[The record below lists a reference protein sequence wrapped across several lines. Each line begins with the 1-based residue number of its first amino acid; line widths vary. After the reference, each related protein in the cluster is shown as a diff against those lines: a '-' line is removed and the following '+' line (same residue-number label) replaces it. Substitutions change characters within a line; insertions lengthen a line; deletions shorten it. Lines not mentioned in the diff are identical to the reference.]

1 MNLINYHQHLKL
13 QPPSF
18 TTRKQ
23 APTTPKHISIHKGL
37 NISRLN
43 MEGNFICLLVVLSLA
58 SGGVPGPCR
67 HSVMQDHLQSLGR
80 LIDNQLDHSC
90 FIQYPFTE
98 HLNLSTVCYVKAAL
112 PQALELLSKHFHYV
126 RSSDNRRYVSA
137 LQKLIYHL
145 YTQGCVAEIDEEVED
160 SPVRFSKAVESSPKD
175 ALKKVQGVF
184 QMYMNLMRDSKGP
197 VDWDCRAEFTVE
209 EDYQTTTTGRIT

>member
-1 MNLINYHQHLKL
+1 MNSPRFRDFQNKKKL
-13 QPPSF
+13 PEV
-18 TTRKQ
+18 
-23 APTTPKHISIHKGL
+23 L
-37 NISRLN
+37 NMFWSSRTSRLWLS
-43 MEGNFICLLVVLSLA
+43 ICLLVVLSLA

-209 EDYQTTTTGRIT
+209 EDYQTTTTADSGSGHKPCLP